1 MLAGGHGSGNTSRD
15 RSNAMTMQTES
26 STQARYRLF
35 ETAIG
40 SCGVAWSESGVT
52 RLALPEAD
60 AAATEMRLKARTGAA
75 RANDFPT
82 PIGRVVDDV
91 QRYARGEQV
100 DFSSVAVDL
109 AGIDRF
115 RRSVY
120 DTIRSLGWGQ
130 TASYGEIARRIG
142 APDPREVGQ
151 ALGQNP
157 IPLIIPCHRIVAS
170 DGKLGGFSAPGGRL
184 TKERLLALE
193 GFGADAPRL
202 PGL

>member
-1 MLAGGHGSGNTSRD
+1 
-15 RSNAMTMQTES
+15 MTMQAES
-26 STQARYRLF
+26 STQACYGLF

-40 SCGVAWSESGVT
+40 SCGVAWSERGVT
-52 RLALPEAD
+52 RLALPESD
-60 AAATEMRLKARTGAA
+60 AAATERRLKARTMGA
-75 RANDFPT
+75 RADKFPT
-82 PIGRVVDDV
+82 PIAQVVGDI
-91 QRYARGEQV
+91 QRYARGERV

-109 AGIDRF
+109 AGVDQF

-120 DTIRSLGWGQ
+120 GTIRSLGWGE
-130 TASYGEIARRIG
+130 TASYGEIARRIC
-142 APDPREVGQ
+142 APDPRDVGQ

-170 DGKLGGFSAPGGRL
+170 DGTLGGFSAPGGRL